1 MRYKIKEIFEA
12 TWIFSN
18 HIKGGYFF
26 VAMTRLSNF
35 PSLTTHSEILISYV
49 SAQVSVNSNWSSLRS
64 SWDPHRTE
72 PRYSGNIFSH
82 HVKIFSIL
90 LLRAGAAGASA
101 GVGRLHIRQL
111 FLLPGRMRAPGLPS
125 SPPPTV
131 YYSVQI
137 SKISYEIK
145 NNE

>member
-1 MRYKIKEIFEA
+1 MLLAHSTNKIM
-12 TWIFSN
+12 
-18 HIKGGYFF
+18 IKFNLIYVDTKSFLF
-26 VAMTRLSNF
+26 HLEYSK
-35 PSLTTHSEILISYV
+35 ILISYV

-111 FLLPGRMRAPGLPS
+111 FLLPGRMRAPGFPS
-125 SPPPTV
+125 SPPQTV

-137 SKISYEIK
+137 SKISYQIK